1 MKTFAIA
8 LFAGLCLVSCKK
20 NEEKQTEISTEEAT
34 EQAEI
39 AADKSCFLKVTTST
53 SEYDKNRIMS
63 DSIVFEMERK
73 GDSVFGVLNW
83 KPYEKD
89 KKYSSFKGTIKGNKG
104 TAIAE
109 SMGEGMDYKE
119 ELKFT
124 LEGDKAS
131 IQYGEMVQGDNNV
144 WVYKE
149 DAETSVQVL
158 DKVPCE

>member
-1 MKTFAIA
+1 MKTFATA
-8 LFAGLCLVSCKK
+8 LLAGLCLLSCKNK
-20 NEEKQTEISTEEAT
+20 DEKEIITEDTT
-34 EQAEI
+34 EQQEMVTA
-39 AADKSCFLKVTTST
+39 KTCFLKVTTS
-53 SEYDKNRIMS
+53 SPEYNKDRIIT

-89 KKYSSFKGTIKGNKG
+89 KKFSTFKGIIRGNKG

-109 SMGEGMDYKE
+109 SMGEGMEYKE

-131 IQYGEMVQGDNNV
+131 IQYGEMVQGENNV

-149 DAETSVQVL
+149 GAETAVQVL
-158 DKVPCE
+158 DEVPCK